1 MSFQKRNPI
10 SKELCPFHFL
20 VLLHLVMF
28 TEQKSC
34 DFTPVFIC
42 YPFEVILQYNSFCKL
57 SAEHQCSSRIRIL
70 KLFVTIG
77 YNRLRQVTIELK
89 QDFSQK
95 RKGVKRV
102 FQSFIIDS
110 PIRCKAKK
118 SSFLVRDWH
127 AINQRPKS
135 FQYTFFSPSS
145 SPNHIFTT
153 TAIRQ
158 LEHFFTTLFGVTK
171 MALCGQ
177 KQIKNSTIFVQKM

>member
-42 YPFEVILQYNSFCKL
+42 YPFEVILQYNTFCKL

-95 RKGVKRV
+95 KKR
-102 FQSFIIDS
+102 
-110 PIRCKAKK
+110 RKK
-118 SSFLVRDWH
+118 SFSELYHRFSNQVQSKEKFFFGERLARNQSTPQKFLVH
-127 AINQRPKS
+127 ILFTKFVTQS
-135 FQYTFFSPSS
+135 YFY
-145 SPNHIFTT
+145 NH
-153 TAIRQ
+153 
-158 LEHFFTTLFGVTK
+158 
-171 MALCGQ
+171 C
-177 KQIKNSTIFVQKM
+177 NSTIGTLFYDSLRGNKNGTLRTKIDKKFNYGL